1 MNNKICKHKSKDF
14 AFKGFGMILGEYKTF
29 YVVKW
34 LLDRKLQVIQ
44 KEYIEVCHE
53 SR

>member
-1 MNNKICKHKSKDF
+1 MKNKICKHKSKDF
-14 AFKGFGMILGEYKTF
+14 AFKGIGMILGEYKTF

-34 LLDRKLQVIQ
+34 LLDQKLQVIS
-44 KEYIEVCHE
+44 KDFIEVCDE